1 MSELWPQLARDC
13 GLDLVTIATLAEMD
27 ERAFAATLVAGAG
40 QDDQVEELLNGL
52 SSKRDIAVVSASTD
66 HRVALDMLRA
76 GASEY
81 FALPDDLELLRT
93 WMRERAVRFT
103 ERESR
108 DGFVAAQH
116 AKYDFRE
123 ILGASGALQAAL
135 TRAARIIPHADVTV
149 LLTGETGTGKEL
161 VARAI
166 HYNGPRRDAPF
177 VDINCAAIPEQLLES
192 ELFGHEKGSFTGAT
206 ATKPGLFEV
215 AHRGTLF
222 LDEIAH
228 LALPLQGKLLRALEE
243 RQIRRVGGTRTLD
256 VNVRV
261 IAATHVNLQDA
272 VRDGRFREDL
282 YYRVNVV
289 PIELPP
295 LRVRQGDIALL
306 AEHFLH
312 AFARQYGVPAKS
324 LARKAMEM
332 LLEHSWPGNV
342 RELRNA
348 MERALLLAPGA
359 AIDAQDLQLHGTAR
373 ESSLGSTTLVFPASA
388 DALLRSAARA
398 MVYLSGGNKSRAAR
412 RLDISRARLLRLLDA
427 AQSDL
432 ADSSSD
438 ADDLPSEDP

>member
-13 GLDLVTIATLAEMD
+13 GLELVTIATLAAAD
-27 ERAFAATLVAGAG
+27 DRAFAATIVACAG
-40 QDDQVEELLNGL
+40 HDDQVEEHLNAL

-66 HRVALDMLRA
+66 HRVALEMLRA

-81 FALPDDLELLRT
+81 FALPDDLELLRAWT
-93 WMRERAVRFT
+93 SDRAIRFT
-103 ERESR
+103 ERASR

-123 ILGASGALQAAL
+123 ILGRSGALQAAL
-135 TRAARIIPHADVTV
+135 ARAARIIPHTDVTV

-243 RQIRRVGGTRTLD
+243 RQIRRVGGTRMLD

-272 VRDGRFREDL
+272 VREGHFREDL
-282 YYRVNVV
+282 FYRVNVV

-306 AEHFLH
+306 AAHFLA

-324 LARKAMEM
+324 LTRAAMEV

-348 MERALLLAPGA
+348 MERALLLAPGD
-359 AIDAQDLQLHGTAR
+359 AIDAPDLQLHGTQRNTAH
-373 ESSLGSTTLVFPASA
+373 GGGTLAFPDTA

-398 MVYLSGGNKSRAAR
+398 MLELSGGNKSRAAR
-412 RLDISRARLLRLLDA
+412 RLDISRTRLLRLLDS
-427 AQSDL
+427 AQPDF

-438 ADDLPSEDP
+438 ADDLPFEDS